1 MTHNVDNTAMSS
13 SSIFWD
19 VDTQVD
25 FMLPGGKLYAPG
37 AERIIFNLEQLTQ
50 HARRNHLL
58 VVASVDAHQP
68 GDVEFMQWPPHCI
81 AGTPGQQKI
90 PETKLDDTYAMPNV
104 PVELPA
110 EFGSFEQIVVE
121 KQTVDVFTNPNIEKL
136 LQKLGKPQVTL
147 YGVVTEVCVAIA
159 ARGLLDRGYRVRLV
173 ADAIWPFN
181 QEQGSKSLDELEARG
196 AELVSTEEIL
206 RSPRSLLPT

>member
-1 MTHNVDNTAMSS
+1 MTHKVNNTAMSS
-13 SSIFWD
+13 DYIFWD
-19 VDTQVD
+19 EDTQVD
-25 FMLPGGKLYAPG
+25 FILPRGKLYAPG
-37 AERIIFNLEQLTQ
+37 AEHIIPNLEQLTQ

-68 GDVEFMQWPPHCI
+68 DDAEFMQWPPHCI

-90 PETKLDDTYAMPNV
+90 PETKLEDAYIVPNV

-110 EFGSFEQIVVE
+110 DFNNFGQIVVE
-121 KQTVDVFTNPNIEKL
+121 KQTVDVFTNPNIGRV
-136 LQKLGKPQVTL
+136 LQKLGKPPVTL

-173 ADAIWPFN
+173 RDAIWPFN
-181 QEQGSKSLDELEARG
+181 QEEGNKSLRELKARG
-196 AELVSTEEIL
+196 AELVTTEEIL
-206 RSPRSLLPT
+206 RSSRSLLPT